1 MSSENIPQTPVYSLS
16 ESARKKKVG
25 IIVAGW
31 HKEITEALKE
41 SAQKTILNAGIEQ
54 ENIIIQ
60 EVPGSFELT
69 LGAQYIIEY
78 LQADAVVVIGCIVKG
93 ETPHFHYISEAVTMS
108 LSQLQ
113 SRANRPIGYGLLT
126 VDTIEQAK
134 ERAGGKHGN
143 KGEEAAHA
151 ALYMLSLKEEIKNK
165 KTKASIGFGS
175 GQ

>member
-69 LGAQYIIEY
+69 NEL
-78 LQADAVVVIGCIVKG
+78 VVEK
-93 ETPHFHYISEAVTMS
+93 
-108 LSQLQ
+108 
-113 SRANRPIGYGLLT
+113 
-126 VDTIEQAK
+126 
-134 ERAGGKHGN
+134 AGDK
-143 KGEEAAHA
+143 
-151 ALYMLSLKEEIKNK
+151 S
-165 KTKASIGFGS
+165 TRS
-175 GQ
+175 